1 MLSPGTG
8 GETNFYAQQPSFS
21 ETGIM
26 NVFQV
31 ADPDVDAVFTRLA
44 AAPPKSSAQASKDL
58 TDVIVRKA
66 LALPISGTDTIAM
79 CNSKLRGV
87 KFPEGGAQLT
97 SNTLGTTG

>member
-8 GETNFYAQQPSFS
+8 GEANFYAQQPPFS
-21 ETGIM
+21 KGGIM

-31 ADPDVDAVFTRLA
+31 SDPDVDAAFTRLA
-44 AAPPKSSAQASKDL
+44 AAPPKSSAQASMDL

-66 LALPISGTDTIAM
+66 LALPVSGTDTIVM
-79 CNSKLRGV
+79 YNSKLRGV

-97 SNTLGTTG
+97 SNTLWTTG